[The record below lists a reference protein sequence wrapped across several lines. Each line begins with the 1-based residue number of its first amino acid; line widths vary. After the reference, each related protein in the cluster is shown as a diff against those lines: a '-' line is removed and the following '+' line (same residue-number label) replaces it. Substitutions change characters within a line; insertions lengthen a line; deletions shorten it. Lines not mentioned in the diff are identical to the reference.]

1 MICVEYAVNL
11 QEYREALNLYR
22 DILREQEALFTQ
34 TQPKSFR
41 YDTDKV
47 QSMPSN
53 PLEAYME
60 RKEARQIDE
69 RLKEAEK
76 IINDRELLMVA
87 KRNELINSHATHDL
101 IYRYKYIDLISIDH
115 IAEMLGY
122 SKSQVYRVLNK
133 INKNIKDAT
142 KCDKL
147 YAIL

>member
-34 TQPKSFR
+34 TQPKSFQ
-41 YDTDKV
+41 YDFDKV

-122 SKSQVYRVLNK
+122 SKSQIYRVLNK

-142 KCDKL
+142 KCENL